1 MDMDPIEAALAS
13 LESQKT
19 PNYTATAKQFG
30 VNRTTLSR
38 RHRGITAP
46 RGANP
51 SSQALLSPAQK
62 GVCIDYINELTKRG
76 IPPTARMVARFVA
89 EISGK
94 QPGKN
99 WVNRFVKSAQNELA
113 SSFLTGFDLARK
125 KADNIYQYERYFELV
140 CNPPMVKFYTN
151 INQVEAKIAQYNVQ
165 RHNIYNMDEKGFL
178 LGVLQK
184 T

>member
-13 LESQKT
+13 LKSQKT

-62 GVCIDYINELTKRG
+62 GVCINYINKLTKRG
-76 IPPTARMVARFVA
+76 IPSTARIVARFVA

-94 QPGKN
+94 
-99 WVNRFVKSAQNELA
+99 
-113 SSFLTGFDLARK
+113 
-125 KADNIYQYERYFELV
+125 
-140 CNPPMVKFYTN
+140 
-151 INQVEAKIAQYNVQ
+151 
-165 RHNIYNMDEKGFL
+165 
-178 LGVLQK
+178 
-184 T
+184 